1 VSLLFG
7 KEENKMKKGFIG
19 EGLLFIL
26 ALIGVWAVYHWYRT
40 ETLKENLYLMAN
52 DYKRAVMSV
61 VTDPQDREKI
71 NQAMEQIEEVLKKYR
86 R

>member
-1 VSLLFG
+1 
-7 KEENKMKKGFIG
+7 MRKGFIG
-19 EGLLFIL
+19 ETLFFFL
-26 ALIGVWAVYHWYRT
+26 ALIGAWALYHWYRT
-40 ETLKENLYLMAN
+40 ETLKENLSLMAN

>member
-1 VSLLFG
+1 
-7 KEENKMKKGFIG
+7 MRKGFIG
-19 EGLLFIL
+19 ETLLFIL
-26 ALIGVWAVYHWYRT
+26 ALIVAWAIYHWYRT

>member
-1 VSLLFG
+1 
-7 KEENKMKKGFIG
+7 MRKGFIG
-19 EGLLFIL
+19 ESLLFIL
-26 ALIGVWAVYHWYRT
+26 ALIGAWALYHWYRT

-71 NQAMEQIEEVLKKYR
+71 NQAMEQIEEVLEKYR
-86 R
+86 EK